1 MTSSTP
7 RIKFLDCHVYVL
19 YDNLLGRTGV
29 LVEKMLDTRKL
40 KWKKW
45 NSNNGYVDGLTG
57 VPDAVPDMPDED
69 TPIEGVFAS
78 LDLGAIAEEDEEE
91 EEESES
97 DEELLEEDTRDLTRT
112 TASDRRV
119 GVKFTVADIPQ
130 TFSCFACSQ
139 SGRRYLVCDLQG
151 VLDESSET
159 PCFELTD
166 PVIHYRSVSGWK
178 NVFGRTDRGQKGI
191 DSFYKTHECSD
202 LCEALEKT
210 WLETKAES

>member
-1 MTSSTP
+1 M
-7 RIKFLDCHVYVL
+7 L

-78 LDLGAIAEEDEEE
+78 LDLGAIAEGDE

-97 DEELLEEDTRDLTRT
+97 DEELLEEDTWDLTRA

-130 TFSCFACSQ
+130 AFSYFSYSQ
-139 SGRRYLVCDLQG
+139 SGRKYLVCDLQG

-166 PVIHYRSVSGWK
+166 PVIHYRSISGRK

-191 DSFYKTHECSD
+191 NSFYKTHKCSD
-202 LCEALEKT
+202 LCKALEKT
-210 WLETKAES
+210 WIETKAES

>member
-1 MTSSTP
+1 M
-7 RIKFLDCHVYVL
+7 
-19 YDNLLGRTGV
+19 GV
-29 LVEKMLDTRKL
+29 LVEKMLDVSKY
-40 KWKKW
+40 KKW

-57 VPDAVPDMPDED
+57 VPDAVPDISDEE
-69 TPIEGVFAS
+69 TLIEGMFAS
-78 LDLGAIAEEDEEE
+78 LDLGAIAEGDE

-97 DEELLEEDTRDLTRT
+97 DEELLEEDTRDLTSA

-130 TFSCFACSQ
+130 AFSCFSYSQ
-139 SGRRYLVCDLQG
+139 SNRRYLVCDLQG
-151 VLDESSET
+151 VLDESSDT

-166 PVIHYRSVSGWK
+166 PVIHCRSVSGRK
-178 NVFGRTDRGQKGI
+178 NVFGRTDRDQKGI
-191 DSFYKTHECSD
+191 DSFYKTHKCSD